1 MIPIS
6 DKGHALPVDADILQ
20 LILLLLIRNNLLK
33 CLSSSLN
40 RIAIQ
45 RHFYG
50 FPLYTAVSKKIFK
63 QQTKYFM
70 CLELALPCLY
80 CLYFSFFLE
89 VRKKTKE

>member
-1 MIPIS
+1 MYMIPIS

-50 FPLYTAVSKKIFK
+50 FPLYTAVSKKYLNNRQSIL
-63 QQTKYFM
+63 
-70 CLELALPCLY
+70 CA
-80 CLYFSFFLE
+80 
-89 VRKKTKE
+89 